1 VELELQPLHQAAAVV
16 EEVDHPQEM
25 ALMVDQVV
33 VVLLML
39 ALVELEQSVKVKMVV
54 VNRLEIKLVAVV
66 ERLLLVL
73 VAVE

>member
-1 VELELQPLHQAAAVV
+1 VVVE
-16 EEVDHPQEM
+16 EEVDHLQEM

-39 ALVELEQSVKVKMVV
+39 ALVELEQSVKVKMAV